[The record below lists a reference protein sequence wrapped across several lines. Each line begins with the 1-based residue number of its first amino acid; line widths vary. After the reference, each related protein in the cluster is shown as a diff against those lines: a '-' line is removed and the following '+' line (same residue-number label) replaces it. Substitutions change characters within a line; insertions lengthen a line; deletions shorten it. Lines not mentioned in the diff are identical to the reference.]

1 MCKLLS
7 AHVLR
12 VQRAKVLYLVQESF
26 LFRPFRIC
34 ISQPTDLD
42 IITSEREITPAEQ
55 LALHAICCTSAPFQ
69 GGLWARDSVHS
80 LVSTGDGLVYPSI
93 RVFKFYIFL
102 HTEYQCPQ
110 SFCFAR
116 YVPVFGKNRSTILT
130 SIVQEENKH

>member
-26 LFRPFRIC
+26 LFRPVRIC

-55 LALHAICCTSAPFQ
+55 LALLAICCTSAHFKAVCGPEIQ
-69 GGLWARDSVHS
+69 SILSS
-80 LVSTGDGLVYPSI
+80 LQAMDWLVYLSI

-116 YVPVFGKNRSTILT
+116 YVPV
-130 SIVQEENKH
+130 VW